1 MSHFIRCVLLLLQ
14 RAVSVLS
21 LAVVGHCPDEYMRC
35 FAGYIQDWRISML
48 VLTLILI
55 VAAVLFFVGAYVKCI
70 DYRPE
75 EERLSLEKGHR
86 LTVSNA
92 GNVGPLVS
100 DMESATMV
108 HHHGDLADHD
118 GSRQ

>member
-1 MSHFIRCVLLLLQ
+1 MCWL
-14 RAVSVLS
+14 
-21 LAVVGHCPDEYMRC
+21 
-35 FAGYIQDWRISML
+35 AGYIQDWRISML

-118 GSRQ
+118 GLRQ

>member
-1 MSHFIRCVLLLLQ
+1 VRNGCCIFAIAG
-14 RAVSVLS
+14 AVSVLS
-21 LAVVGHCPDEYMRC
+21 VAIVCHCPDECMC
-35 FAGYIQDWRISML
+35 WLAGYIQDWRISML

-118 GSRQ
+118 GLRQ